1 MRQPV
6 YFPHRIFIRHLLCG
20 QLGAWTVLVNTDL
33 SLWKALWSAFDMKND
48 GCRSLTL

>member
-20 QLGAWTVLVNTDL
+20 QLGAWTVWVDTDL
-33 SLWKALWSAFDMKND
+33 SLWKALWSVSDMKNN
-48 GCRSLTL
+48 GHRSLTV